1 MKHIRLPLHSRAS
14 NTLKVATAILN
25 LLMVFVLSGIVSPLC
40 GQKGM
45 ADGVFK
51 LDALALK
58 KLISR
63 ADLIYDRPASRS
75 EAGQPVGNGRMG
87 SLIWTTP
94 SQIRM
99 QINRVDIFG
108 NGSNSDNFYA
118 RNTDYC
124 GGAGFVDLDF
134 GRPVFAGKDFHQ
146 KLSVYDGSSSV
157 QTNAV
162 NAKVIAWT
170 QQDVMAVQVIDKS
183 VTNAPF
189 QINLRTLRMPVTK
202 KGNHSAIS
210 SVRIQGDYIVLTQV
224 FKEGDFYCSSA
235 VVARL
240 VGHQGKKGYAELVNE
255 RTVRLT
261 ELDNTAGPVTVFIAS
276 AASFDSTQDVTA
288 KAIQKLKLAEQ
299 KGFEGLYA
307 DNKTWWADF
316 WRRSFIHL
324 TSPDQIADEIEKNYT
339 YFLYVMGA
347 SSRGDYPVKFN
358 GMLWTTGGDARKWG
372 GAYWGA
378 NQSCFYEA
386 LFPTGHIELM
396 APMFHM
402 YTKGRAS
409 FSRAAIEQWGSKGI
423 YIPET
428 VGFDGVPALPE
439 DIAKEMRDLYLLRK
453 PWKDRSERF
462 KSYAY
467 TKPPFQSRWNWKYT
481 GHYEKGRWQ
490 FIERGD
496 GPFGP
501 VNHIFSRGAK
511 IAYSY
516 WQQYE
521 YTLDTAWLRKRAYP
535 MLKGVA
541 EFYRNFP
548 NLIQG
553 KDGKYSII
561 HVNDNE
567 SIWDA
572 ENPVEEIAAMK
583 GIFPVAIKA
592 ATLLGV
598 DSELRQVWA
607 EVLQN
612 LSALPTSKDYPKM
625 KGQPEVWV
633 GAKSSQSPVRGHGS
647 RLPDGNT
654 MPVWF
659 FDLCNK
665 DGDAKMRQ
673 IANQTFDAY
682 FKNRTPAE
690 THPHILSKI
699 PAAAAVLNR
708 ADAIQYLLPNM
719 LQGNNNIHVM
729 ENRMD
734 LSEGFYTT
742 NIQRIGRVADALQ
755 QSLCQSAPPAPGQP
769 PIIEVFAAWPRI
781 WDAQFTLLS
790 RGGFVTSA
798 AIRNGEIIFTE
809 LKSKAGATCS
819 IRNPWKNEKTWIY
832 KNGKFF
838 KETNAATIQI
848 DTRIDDE
855 LVLVPKGTKLANL
868 TSQLY

>member
-1 MKHIRLPLHSRAS
+1 MKRSTPPTS
-14 NTLKVATAILN
+14 NKLKIVLVILN
-25 LLMVFVLSGIVSPLC
+25 LVLMFVVSAKILPLYS
-40 GQKGM
+40 QKP
-45 ADGVFK
+45 ANAGVFK
-51 LDALALK
+51 LDDRARK
-58 KLISR
+58 ELISR
-63 ADLIYDRPASRS
+63 ADLIYDQPASRS

-87 SLIWTTP
+87 SLVWTTP
-94 SQIRM
+94 SQIHL
-99 QINRVDIFG
+99 QINRVDIFA
-108 NGSNSDNFYA
+108 NGSNSDNFYE

-134 GRPVFAGKDFHQ
+134 GRPVFTDKDFHQ
-146 KLSVYDGSSSV
+146 KLSVYDGSSSI
-157 QTNAV
+157 QGNTI

-170 QQDVMAVQVIDKS
+170 RQDVMAVQVFDKCAS
-183 VTNAPF
+183 EEPF
-189 QINLRTLRMPVTK
+189 ELNLRMLRMPVTK
-202 KGNHSAIS
+202 RGNHSAIS
-210 SVRIQGDYIVLTQV
+210 KLNIQGKYIVLTQV

-235 VVARL
+235 VVAAL
-240 VGHQGKKGYAELVNE
+240 DGYDDASCYTEMINDQ
-255 RTVRLT
+255 TVRLSKH
-261 ELDNTAGPVTVFIAS
+261 LNAQRPSTVYIAS
-276 AASFDSTQDVTA
+276 AASFDSTADVA
-288 KAIQKLKLAEQ
+288 DLALQKLKQAE
-299 KGFEGLYA
+299 KIGFDALYA
-307 DNKTWWADF
+307 ENKAWWAEF
-316 WRRSFIHL
+316 WRQSFIHL
-324 TSPDQIADEIEKNYT
+324 TSKDHVADEIEKNYT
-339 YFLYVMGA
+339 YYLYVMGA

-386 LFPTGHIELM
+386 LFPTAHIELM

-402 YTKGRAS
+402 YTKGLAS
-409 FSRAAIEQWGSKGI
+409 FSRAATEQWGSKGV

-428 VGFDGVPALPE
+428 VGFDGVPALPQ
-439 DIAKEMRDLYLLRK
+439 DIAKEMRGLYLLRK

-462 KSYAY
+462 KYYAY
-467 TKPPFQSRWNWKYT
+467 TKLPFQSRWNWKYT

-535 MLKGVA
+535 MIKGVA

-583 GIFPVAIKA
+583 GIFPVAIRA
-592 ATLLGV
+592 AKLLGV
-598 DSELRQVWA
+598 DSELRQAWE
-607 EVLQN
+607 EVNSN
-612 LSALPTSKDYPKM
+612 LSELPTSKDYPQM
-625 KGQPEVWV
+625 KGLPEVWV

-665 DGDAKMRQ
+665 GGDTNMLR
-673 IANQTFDAY
+673 IANNTFDAY
-682 FKNRTPAE
+682 FKKRDFVDTY
-690 THPHILSKI
+690 PHILSKI
-699 PAAAAVLNR
+699 PAAAAVLGR
-708 ADAIQYLLPNM
+708 ANAIKYLLPNM
-719 LQGNNNIHVM
+719 LKGNGNNHVM

-742 NIQRIGRVADALQ
+742 NIQRIGRVADALE
-755 QSLCQSAPPAPGQP
+755 QSLCQSAPPGPGQS
-769 PIIEVFAAWPRI
+769 PIIDVFAAWPKV

-798 AIRNGEIIFTE
+798 AIRDRKIIFVE
-809 LKSKAGATCS
+809 LQSSAGATCRV
-819 IRNPWKNEKTWIY
+819 RNPWKNEKIWVY
-832 KNGKFF
+832 KNGQLLR
-838 KETNAATIQI
+838 ETGQETLELKT
-848 DTRIDDE
+848 DPGDD
-855 LVLVPKGTKLANL
+855 LVLVPKGVKLNSL
-868 TSQLY
+868 PSQLNF